1 MIYPNPYRKIFDGA
15 AQVFEVYSVGMG
27 SKDPTLYRFAVIK
40 KNVIPRFS
48 WELIPNLSH
57 NDNSLPAKLPDT
69 LNKAISYL
77 YL

>member
-1 MIYPNPYRKIFDGA
+1 MD
-15 AQVFEVYSVGMG
+15 G
-27 SKDPTLYRFAVIK
+27 SKWSCLVEVLVIK

-57 NDNSLPAKLPDT
+57 NDNTLPAKLPDT
-69 LNKAISYL
+69 RNKVISYL